1 MDPYLKALGKA
12 VLGGMLPYPDLRR
25 RRRVRRAARELVIC
39 EPWPKDAETTG
50 PDAAQLALLRVLYL
64 QKQTRRAARFRMPDA
79 AVQMARSSLEAC
91 LLGLY
96 CLHTDEAVTRL
107 REANIKAAIDAISYL
122 LDLGLVPKEI
132 LDEAVAVLGKTRQLP
147 TVKNMAELADGKMP
161 GSGVISLYKRFYQPT
176 STFFVHANAA
186 SLLRHVEADN
196 TLTDKPAFPWT
207 YRSAVR
213 VADSAVGLLAA
224 AVAEHAGQPSGAF
237 TAYGDAHIAR
247 AFTPVAVM
255 FGKGMRHSKKPSRLL
270 PFAREV
276 LALRRYIHSGQAA
289 ADAPE
294 VRETRIR
301 SAYERFTQQLAQISD
316 LDLDSPEARSFQPMI
331 DYFASRLL
339 SEIATEAQGT
349 AEHMPSDSPTRSTP
363 GDRTT
368 VRDTGPQAS

>member
-1 MDPYLKALGKA
+1 MDPYLKALAKA
-12 VLGGMLPYPDLRR
+12 VLGGMLPYPDFRR
-25 RRRVRRAARELVIC
+25 RRRVRRAARELVVC
-39 EPWPKDAETTG
+39 EPWPSDAQTTG
-50 PDAAQLALLRVLYL
+50 PNAAQLALLRVLYL
-64 QKQTRRAARFRMPDA
+64 QKQTRRAARTRMPDA

-107 REANIKAAIDAISYL
+107 REASIKAAIDAVSYL
-122 LDLGLVPKEI
+122 LDLGLLPKEV

-147 TVKNMAELADGKMP
+147 TPKNMAELADGKMP

-176 STFFVHANAA
+176 STFFVHANAS
-186 SLLRHVEADN
+186 SLLRHVKADS

-213 VADSAVGLLAA
+213 VADSAVGVLAA
-224 AVAEHAGQPSGAF
+224 AVAEHAGKPSGEF

-270 PFAREV
+270 PFVREV
-276 LALRRYIHSGQAA
+276 WALRRYTHSGQAV
-289 ADAPE
+289 ADRPQ
-294 VRETRIR
+294 VREQRVRASYGKI
-301 SAYERFTQQLAQISD
+301 SQLLAEVID
-316 LDLDSPEARSFQPMI
+316 ADLDSPEARVFLRMT

-339 SEIATEAQGT
+339 NDIAAEAQSLVEQEPASESGHTDT
-349 AEHMPSDSPTRSTP
+349 A
-363 GDRTT
+363 
-368 VRDTGPQAS
+368 